1 MVLMFSLIVR
11 RMTKRVVTVLAA
23 ALTVTGCGSSSS
35 PSGPK
40 PLAGPVKVV
49 AAIYPLAYAAERI
62 GGENVVVSTLAA
74 TGVEP
79 HEQELTAKQ
88 VGAVELADVVI
99 YVKGLAGAVDAAV
112 SQSSAVVVD
121 ALSAIGS
128 GKRANDPHLWLNPL
142 RLADVGTALANKLSE
157 IDPTHAANY
166 QARARAFTSDL
177 TQLDVGIKNETKSCA
192 NRLLVTTHTSLGYFA
207 SRYGFR
213 QVSVLGADPE
223 SEPTPATLARIIRF
237 VKTNDI
243 TTLYG
248 EVGHTSKALN
258 TVAKE
263 TGAVVRLLQTL
274 EAPPVGTDYPSAMRE
289 NAAVVAVGQKCIR
302 P

>member
-1 MVLMFSLIVR
+1 MVLMFSVVA
-11 RMTKRVVTVLAA
+11 KRAVTVLVAA
-23 ALTVTGCGSSSS
+23 WMLTGCGSGNT
-35 PSGPK
+35 PARPK
-40 PLAGPVKVV
+40 PLNGPMKVV

-62 GGENVVVSTLAA
+62 GGEDVTVSTLAA

-88 VGAVELADVVI
+88 VGAVELADVVV

-121 ALSAIGS
+121 ALAAVGS

-142 RLADVGTALANKLSE
+142 RLVEVGAALATNFSKV
-157 IDPTHAANY
+157 DPTHAANY

-177 TQLDVGIKNETKSCA
+177 THLDADIKSETKSCA

-223 SEPTPATLARIIRF
+223 SEPTPATLARIIKF
-237 VKTNDI
+237 VKTNNI

-274 EAPPVGTDYPSAMRE
+274 EAPPLGTDYPSAMRE
-289 NAAVVAVGQKCIR
+289 NAAVVVAGQKCGQ

>member
-1 MVLMFSLIVR
+1 MVLMFSVVA
-11 RMTKRVVTVLAA
+11 KRAVTVLVAA
-23 ALTVTGCGSSSS
+23 WMLTGCGSSNT
-35 PSGPK
+35 PARPK
-40 PLAGPVKVV
+40 PLNGPMKVV

-62 GGENVVVSTLAA
+62 GGENVTVLTLAA

-88 VGAVELADVVI
+88 VGAVELADVVV

-121 ALSAIGS
+121 ALAAVGS

-142 RLADVGTALANKLSE
+142 RLVEVGAALATNFSKV
-157 IDPTHAANY
+157 DPTHAANY

-177 TQLDVGIKNETKSCA
+177 THLDADIKSETKSCA

-223 SEPTPATLARIIRF
+223 SEPTPATLARIIKF
-237 VKTNDI
+237 VKTNNI

-274 EAPPVGTDYPSAMRE
+274 EAPPLGTDYPSAMRE
-289 NAAVVAVGQKCIR
+289 NAAVVVAGQKCGQ